1 MLDLNTRAISKNRG
15 ACKMTAVLFTNTV
28 CSTLSRDQTTDCHY
42 NEVPVSGLVKA
53 IRCAHTTTI
62 HALCSVALIL
72 CRSFS
77 MRVGQFRCSCMGDNF
92 QYLPV

>member
-1 MLDLNTRAISKNRG
+1 
-15 ACKMTAVLFTNTV
+15 MTAVFFTNTV
-28 CSTLSRDQTTDCHY
+28 CSTLNGDQTTDCHY

-62 HALCSVALIL
+62 QALCSLAVIL
-72 CRSFS
+72 YCSFS
-77 MRVGQFRCSCMGDNF
+77 MRLGLFRYSCMGDNF

>member
-1 MLDLNTRAISKNRG
+1 MLDLNTRAVSKNRG
-15 ACKMTAVLFTNTV
+15 ASKMTAVLFSNTV
-28 CSTLSRDQTTDCHY
+28 CSTLSGDQTRDCHY

-62 HALCSVALIL
+62 HALCSLALIL

-77 MRVGQFRCSCMGDNF
+77 MRVGLFRYSCMGDNF